1 LGGPELTVLVPVAG
15 TDDLDHRAIRS
26 GRAGAGRDG
35 LVQRRVESGADV
47 VAASEAKLLE
57 HAHSLVMHGLD
68 AGHDR
73 GGIGI
78 GVAER
83 SLQVVHHWKP

>member
-1 LGGPELTVLVPVAG
+1 
-15 TDDLDHRAIRS
+15 
-26 GRAGAGRDG
+26 
-35 LVQRRVESGADV
+35 VQRRVESGAEV
-47 VAASEAKLLE
+47 VAASEAKLIE

-73 GGIGI
+73 AGIGI

-83 SLQVVHHWKP
+83 SLKVVHHRKPQPCDPRPRIGLCPADLACAFLPRVVQVC

>member
-1 LGGPELTVLVPVAG
+1 
-15 TDDLDHRAIRS
+15 
-26 GRAGAGRDG
+26 
-35 LVQRRVESGADV
+35 VQCRVESGAEV

-57 HAHSLVMHGLD
+57 HAHSLVVDGLD

-78 GVAER
+78 SVAER
-83 SLQVVHHWKP
+83 SLQVVHHRKP

>member
-1 LGGPELTVLVPVAG
+1 V
-15 TDDLDHRAIRS
+15 H
-26 GRAGAGRDG
+26 
-35 LVQRRVESGADV
+35 RRVESGAEV

-57 HAHSLVMHGLD
+57 HAHGLVMHGLD
-68 AGHDR
+68 AVYDR

-83 SLQVVHHWKP
+83 SLQVVHHRKP